1 MKTQCHRCQKLDLNH
16 SSSHGSTDQPQMVI
30 FVDLIKGKRKG
41 CAGCRLV
48 CELLP
53 LLNDYY
59 TGLDDAYKLA
69 VHYNRHCFTVETL
82 IVLKDETQQL
92 MWIGD
97 FELCK
102 TNGMSYYL
110 RLRLIRVKPAC

>member
-1 MKTQCHRCQKLDLNH
+1 MRIQCHRCRKLALNH
-16 SSSHGSTDQPQMVI
+16 LDRGESSDRPERVKFFG
-30 FVDLIKGKRKG
+30 LLRGKRRG

-59 TGLDDAYKLA
+59 TGLDDACTLA
-69 VHYNRHCFTVETL
+69 VHYNHYCFTVEKL
-82 IVLKDETQQL
+82 ITLKDEPQQWV
-92 MWIGD
+92 WIGD

-102 TNGMSYYL
+102 TNG
-110 RLRLIRVKPAC
+110 K

>member
-1 MKTQCHRCQKLDLNH
+1 MKIQCHRCQKLALNH
-16 SSSHGSTDQPQMVI
+16 SHSGKSPDRPKKVI
-30 FVDLIKGKRKG
+30 FADLIRGKRKG

-59 TGLDDAYKLA
+59 TELDDACKLA
-69 VHYNRHCFTVETL
+69 VHYDHHCFTVETL
-82 IVLKDETQQL
+82 IIRKDGTRQL

-102 TNGMSYYL
+102 TNG
-110 RLRLIRVKPAC
+110 K